1 MAEPPFVCEIDGDG
15 VATLTLDRPEAHNAF
30 DERAVAAL
38 TERLNGWAGDDAVR
52 AVVLAARGETFCA
65 GADIAWM
72 RRAADFTEAE
82 NVADA
87 GALAELLRVLDTL
100 PKPTVALVQGPAYG
114 GGVGLVA
121 CCDIALAVRRAR
133 FQFSEVK
140 IGLIP
145 AVIAPYAIAA
155 IGARQARRY
164 FLTAE
169 PISAEEALRLGLV
182 HEVLDDSQALAAA
195 RDRVVG
201 ALAAAAPRALVEAK
215 TMIAAL
221 AGRPVDSP
229 VIEATTL
236 RIAARRASAEAR
248 EGLSAF
254 LEKRPPRWAG

>member
-1 MAEPPFVCEIDGDG
+1 MPDVPFRTEVDAAG

-38 TERLNGWAGDDAVR
+38 TERFSRWGSAREIR
-52 AVVLAARGETFCA
+52 AVVVAARGETFCA
-65 GADIAWM
+65 GADIGWM
-72 RRAADFTEAE
+72 RRAAALSEAE
-82 NVADA
+82 NLADA
-87 GALAELLRVLDTL
+87 GALAELLAVLNTL

-140 IGLIP
+140 LGLIP

-169 PISAEEALRLGLV
+169 PMSAEEALRLGLV
-182 HEVLDDSQALAAA
+182 HEVLDDAAA
-195 RDRVVG
+195 LGAAGGRIAG
-201 ALAAAAPRALVEAK
+201 ALAAAAPGALAEAK
-215 TMIAAL
+215 ALIAAL
-221 AGRPVDSP
+221 AGRPIDSP
-229 VIEATTL
+229 LIEATAR
-236 RIAARRASAEAR
+236 RIADRRASPEAR

-254 LEKRPPRWAG
+254 LEKRPPRWGP

>member
-1 MAEPPFVCEIDGDG
+1 MAEAPFASDIDGDG
-15 VATLTLDRPEAHNAF
+15 VATLTLDRPAAHNAF

-38 TERLNGWAGDDAVR
+38 TERLKGWGGDDAVR
-52 AVVLAARGETFCA
+52 AVVLAARGESFCA

-121 CCDIALAVRRAR
+121 CCDIALCVRRAR

-140 IGLIP
+140 LGLIP

-182 HEVLDDSQALAAA
+182 HQVLDDRQALAAA
-195 RDRVVG
+195 RERIVG
-201 ALAAAAPRALVEAK
+201 ALAAAAPLALAEAK
-215 TMIAAL
+215 ALIAAL
-221 AGRPVDSP
+221 AGRPVDSSM
-229 VIEATTL
+229 IESTTR

-254 LEKRPPRWAG
+254 LEKRPPSWAG